1 MDLLQKVE
9 DALNTIRPYLEA
21 DGGNVSVEEITA
33 DNVVRLRLLGSCGS
47 CPMSI
52 MTLKAG
58 IEEAI
63 KKAVPE
69 IVSIEAVNLTDIDDP
84 NAVLPE
90 RLQ

>member
-21 DGGNVSVEEITA
+21 DGGNVSVEEITP

-69 IVSIEAVNLTDIDDP
+69 IVSIEAVNLTDINDP

>member
-1 MDLLQKVE
+1 MSLIEQVE
-9 DALNTIRPYLEA
+9 AALNTIRPYLET
-21 DGGNVSVEEITA
+21 DGGNVSVEEITSEK
-33 DNVVRLRLLGSCGS
+33 VVKLRLLGSCGS

-69 IVSIEAVNLTDIDDP
+69 ITGVEAINLTDIDDP
-84 NAVLPE
+84 NAVLPGNL
-90 RLQ
+90 R